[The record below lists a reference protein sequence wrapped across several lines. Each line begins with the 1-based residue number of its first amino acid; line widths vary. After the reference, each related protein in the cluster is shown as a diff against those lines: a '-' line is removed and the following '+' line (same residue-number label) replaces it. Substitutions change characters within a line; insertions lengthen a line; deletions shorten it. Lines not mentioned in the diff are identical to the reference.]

1 MSNALEQKD
10 QSLALAQ
17 KEITGNLARFNQLT
31 QHREDLLTLVET
43 VERRVKTERNVQGNL
58 YAQIEHLQA
67 RLHAR
72 RVENEELNKFNK
84 ELHQFLLMRPTTRI
98 KNTVRSWINRL
109 KGQAPVV
116 EAAEPEPVI
125 IENENPYREPEEEPP
140 FDQLPE
146 GKLIGMNTEDY
157 DQWIAENT
165 LSKEETEVARADIEA
180 MPYKPVFSI
189 LVPVYNTDPEYLL
202 PMIESVR
209 NQIYPYWQL
218 CLVDDCSPNTYLKA
232 ILEQQA
238 IDDERIVI
246 KLNDVNQGISI
257 TTNDALS
264 IATGDYIALLDHDDE
279 ITIDAL
285 YENAKLINAQPDAE
299 LIYSDEDK
307 MELDG
312 TRIEPY
318 FKPDFSPDLLDTNNY
333 ICHFTVMKK
342 SIMEH
347 IGGFREGLDGSQD
360 HDVILRASRVA
371 KQVAHIPRVLYHWRK
386 IPGSTAVEYDS
397 KGYAWEAGRK
407 SIENLHRLNDEN
419 VHVELGTLKGSYR
432 VVRGIKNDPLVSII
446 IPFKDKSELLDSC
459 LGSILNRTSYS
470 NFEVIGVSNNSEQ
483 ELTHER
489 MSHFSALDQR
499 IRFVEHNV
507 PFNFSDICNYGVSQ
521 AEGEYLVLLN
531 NDIEILSP
539 DWIQDMLQH
548 AQREHV
554 GAVGSKLIFPDGR
567 IQHAG
572 VVAGMVGAAGHPHK
586 FFPEEHIGYNGRLH
600 MVSNVSAVTGAM
612 LMVSKEKY
620 QQVGGLDSENLAVAY
635 NDIDFCLKL
644 IDQGYLNVFTPY
656 ARAIHHES
664 ISRGYED
671 TDEKMQRLLKEQSHF
686 LTRWDNYLSKGDPFY
701 NPNMSLKNERFSF
714 NFKD

>member
-1 MSNALEQKD
+1 
-10 QSLALAQ
+10 
-17 KEITGNLARFNQLT
+17 
-31 QHREDLLTLVET
+31 
-43 VERRVKTERNVQGNL
+43 
-58 YAQIEHLQA
+58 
-67 RLHAR
+67 
-72 RVENEELNKFNK
+72 
-84 ELHQFLLMRPTTRI
+84 
-98 KNTVRSWINRL
+98 
-109 KGQAPVV
+109 
-116 EAAEPEPVI
+116 
-125 IENENPYREPEEEPP
+125 
-140 FDQLPE
+140 
-146 GKLIGMNTEDY
+146 MN
-157 DQWIAENT
+157 
-165 LSKEETEVARADIEA
+165 
-180 MPYKPVFSI
+180 
-189 LVPVYNTDPEYLL
+189 
-202 PMIESVR
+202 
-209 NQIYPYWQL
+209 
-218 CLVDDCSPNTYLKA
+218 SPNTYLKA

-285 YENAKLINAQPDAE
+285 YENAKLINAQPEAE

-342 SIMEH
+342 SVMEH

-407 SIENLHRLNDEN
+407 SIENLHRLNEED
-419 VHVELGTLKGSYR
+419 VRVELGTLKGSYR
-432 VVRGIKNDPLVSII
+432 VVRGIKNEPLVSII
-446 IPFKDKSELLDSC
+446 IPFKDKPELLDSC
-459 LGSILNRTSYS
+459 LESILNRTSYS